1 MAQNTILLALP
12 GAQKQRCAT
21 LEPRF
26 DTIIKCLYH
35 EKDRDALKQIA
46 EKMGMTQRKCLA
58 LIMDEKVHRD
68 KVNSR
73 KKREE
78 FEQLDVPDALNQIN
92 RRLEKIEKRE
102 NPRDTIVSFFRTQE
116 KEILKPMSAKINTL
130 HSKLQDIL
138 DALKS
143 IQ

>member
-1 MAQNTILLALP
+1 MKKTKKDQKPTTISADP
-12 GAQKQRCAT
+12 SV
-21 LEPRF
+21 
-26 DTIIKCLYH
+26 
-35 EKDRDALKQIA
+35 RDALKQIA
-46 EKMGMTQRKCLA
+46 EKMGITQRKCLS

-78 FEQLDVPDALNQIN
+78 FEQLDLPGAINQIN
-92 RRLEKIEKRE
+92 HRLEKIEKRE

-116 KEILKPMSAKINTL
+116 KEILKPMSAKVELIY
-130 HSKLQDIL
+130 SKLQDIL

-143 IQ
+143 IH

>member
-1 MAQNTILLALP
+1 MFSPLQGIKKSNLILRLA
-12 GAQKQRCAT
+12 
-21 LEPRF
+21 
-26 DTIIKCLYH
+26 
-35 EKDRDALKQIA
+35 
-46 EKMGMTQRKCLA
+46 
-58 LIMDEKVHRD
+58 
-68 KVNSR
+68 

-78 FEQLDVPDALNQIN
+78 FEQLDVPEALNQIN

-116 KEILKPMSAKINTL
+116 KEILKPMSARIDTL

-143 IQ
+143 IH

>member
-1 MAQNTILLALP
+1 MEREGMAQSTILLALTGTP
-12 GAQKQRCAT
+12 KQRCAT

-35 EKDRDALKQIA
+35 EKDQERPETHDH
-46 EKMGMTQRKCLA
+46 
-58 LIMDEKVHRD
+58 MDEKVHRD

-116 KEILKPMSAKINTL
+116 KEILKPMSAKITNL

>member
-1 MAQNTILLALP
+1 MKKTKKDQKPTTISADP
-12 GAQKQRCAT
+12 SV
-21 LEPRF
+21 
-26 DTIIKCLYH
+26 
-35 EKDRDALKQIA
+35 RDALKQIA
-46 EKMGMTQRKCLA
+46 EKMGITQRKCLS

-78 FEQLDVPDALNQIN
+78 FEQLDLPDAINQIN
-92 RRLEKIEKRE
+92 HRLAKMEKRE

-116 KEILKPMSAKINTL
+116 EEILKPMSAKITKL
-130 HSKLQDIL
+130 QSKLQDIL

-143 IQ
+143 IH

>member
-1 MAQNTILLALP
+1 MKKTKKDQKPTTISADP
-12 GAQKQRCAT
+12 SV
-21 LEPRF
+21 
-26 DTIIKCLYH
+26 
-35 EKDRDALKQIA
+35 RDALKQIA
-46 EKMGMTQRKCLA
+46 EKMGITQRKCLS

-68 KVNSR
+68 KMNSR

-78 FEQLDVPDALNQIN
+78 FEQLDLPDAINQIN
-92 RRLEKIEKRE
+92 HRLEKIEKRE

-116 KEILKPMSAKINTL
+116 KVILKPMSAKVELIY
-130 HSKLQDIL
+130 SKLQDIL

>member
-1 MAQNTILLALP
+1 
-12 GAQKQRCAT
+12 
-21 LEPRF
+21 
-26 DTIIKCLYH
+26 
-35 EKDRDALKQIA
+35 
-46 EKMGMTQRKCLA
+46 MGMTQRKCLA
-58 LIMDEKVHRD
+58 FIMDEKVHRD
-68 KVNSR
+68 KVNSK

-78 FEQLDVPDALNQIN
+78 FEQLDVPEALNQIN

-116 KEILKPMSAKINTL
+116 KEILKPMSAKITTL

>member
-1 MAQNTILLALP
+1 MKNTKKD
-12 GAQKQRCAT
+12 QKPT
-21 LEPRF
+21 
-26 DTIIKCLYH
+26 TISA
-35 EKDRDALKQIA
+35 DPSVRDALKQIA
-46 EKMGMTQRKCLA
+46 EKMGITQRKCLS

-78 FEQLDVPDALNQIN
+78 FEQLDLPDAIN
-92 RRLEKIEKRE
+92 HINHRLEKIEKRE

-116 KEILKPMSAKINTL
+116 KEILKPMSAKVELIY
-130 HSKLQDIL
+130 SKLQDIL

>member
-1 MAQNTILLALP
+1 MKKTKKDQKPTTISADP
-12 GAQKQRCAT
+12 SV
-21 LEPRF
+21 
-26 DTIIKCLYH
+26 
-35 EKDRDALKQIA
+35 RDALKQIA
-46 EKMGMTQRKCLA
+46 EKMGITQRKCLS

-78 FEQLDVPDALNQIN
+78 FEQLDLPDAINQIN
-92 RRLEKIEKRE
+92 HRLEKIEKRE

-116 KEILKPMSAKINTL
+116 KVILKPMSDKVELIY
-130 HSKLQDIL
+130 SKLQDIL

-143 IQ
+143 IH

>member
-1 MAQNTILLALP
+1 MKKTKKDQKPTTISADP
-12 GAQKQRCAT
+12 SV
-21 LEPRF
+21 
-26 DTIIKCLYH
+26 
-35 EKDRDALKQIA
+35 RDALKQIA
-46 EKMGMTQRKCLA
+46 EKMGITQRKCLS

-78 FEQLDVPDALNQIN
+78 FEQLDLPDAINQIN
-92 RRLEKIEKRE
+92 HRLEKIEKRE
-102 NPRDTIVSFFRTQE
+102 NPRDTIMSFFRTQE
-116 KEILKPMSAKINTL
+116 KVILKPMSAKVELIY
-130 HSKLQDIL
+130 SKLQDIL

>member
-1 MAQNTILLALP
+1 MAQSTILLALP

-21 LEPRF
+21 LEP
-26 DTIIKCLYH
+26 
-35 EKDRDALKQIA
+35 
-46 EKMGMTQRKCLA
+46 

>member
-1 MAQNTILLALP
+1 MAQSTILLALTGTP
-12 GAQKQRCAT
+12 KQRCAT

-35 EKDRDALKQIA
+35 EKDQERPETHDHI
-46 EKMGMTQRKCLA
+46 
-58 LIMDEKVHRD
+58 EKVHRD

-116 KEILKPMSAKINTL
+116 KEILKPMSAKITNL

>member
-1 MAQNTILLALP
+1 MKKTKKDQKPTTISADP
-12 GAQKQRCAT
+12 SV
-21 LEPRF
+21 
-26 DTIIKCLYH
+26 
-35 EKDRDALKQIA
+35 RDALKQIA

-58 LIMDEKVHRD
+58 FIMDEKQRKCLAFIMDEKVHRD
-68 KVNSR
+68 KVNSK

-78 FEQLDVPDALNQIN
+78 FEQLDVPEALNQIN

-116 KEILKPMSAKINTL
+116 KEILKPMSAKITNL

>member
-1 MAQNTILLALP
+1 MAQSTILLALP

-35 EKDRDALKQIA
+35 EKDQERPETHDHI
-46 EKMGMTQRKCLA
+46 GQRKCLA
-58 LIMDEKVHRD
+58 FIMDEKVHRD
-68 KVNSR
+68 KVNSK

-78 FEQLDVPDALNQIN
+78 FEQLDVPEALNQIN

-116 KEILKPMSAKINTL
+116 KEILKPMSAKITNL

>member
-1 MAQNTILLALP
+1 MKKTKKDQKPTTISADP
-12 GAQKQRCAT
+12 SV
-21 LEPRF
+21 
-26 DTIIKCLYH
+26 
-35 EKDRDALKQIA
+35 RDALKQIA

-116 KEILKPMSAKINTL
+116 KEILKPMSAKVELIYSFRT
-130 HSKLQDIL
+130 SWMP
-138 DALKS
+138 
-143 IQ
+143 

>member
-1 MAQNTILLALP
+1 MKKTKKDQKSTTISADP
-12 GAQKQRCAT
+12 SV
-21 LEPRF
+21 
-26 DTIIKCLYH
+26 
-35 EKDRDALKQIA
+35 RDALKQIA
-46 EKMGMTQRKCLA
+46 EKMGITQRKCLS

-78 FEQLDVPDALNQIN
+78 FEQLDLPDAINQIN
-92 RRLEKIEKRE
+92 HRLEKIEKRE

-116 KEILKPMSAKINTL
+116 KEILKPMSAKVELIY
-130 HSKLQDIL
+130 SKLQDIL

>member
-1 MAQNTILLALP
+1 MKKTKKDQKPTTISADP
-12 GAQKQRCAT
+12 SV
-21 LEPRF
+21 
-26 DTIIKCLYH
+26 
-35 EKDRDALKQIA
+35 RDALKQIA
-46 EKMGMTQRKCLA
+46 EKMGITQRKCLS

-78 FEQLDVPDALNQIN
+78 FEQLDLPDAINQIN
-92 RRLEKIEKRE
+92 HRLEKIEKRE

-116 KEILKPMSAKINTL
+116 KVILKPMSAKVELIY
-130 HSKLQDIL
+130 SKLQDIL

>member
-1 MAQNTILLALP
+1 MKNTKKD
-12 GAQKQRCAT
+12 QKPT
-21 LEPRF
+21 
-26 DTIIKCLYH
+26 TISA
-35 EKDRDALKQIA
+35 DPSVRDALKQIA
-46 EKMGMTQRKCLA
+46 EKMGITQRKCLS

-78 FEQLDVPDALNQIN
+78 FEQLDLPDAIN
-92 RRLEKIEKRE
+92 HINHRLEKIEKRE

-116 KEILKPMSAKINTL
+116 KVILKPMSAKVELIY
-130 HSKLQDIL
+130 SKLQDIL

>member
-1 MAQNTILLALP
+1 MKKTKKDQKPTTISADP
-12 GAQKQRCAT
+12 SV
-21 LEPRF
+21 
-26 DTIIKCLYH
+26 
-35 EKDRDALKQIA
+35 RDALKQLA
-46 EKMGMTQRKCLA
+46 EKMGITQRKCLS

-78 FEQLDVPDALNQIN
+78 FEQLDLPDAINQIN
-92 RRLEKIEKRE
+92 HRLEKIEKRE

-116 KEILKPMSAKINTL
+116 KVILKPMSAKVELIY
-130 HSKLQDIL
+130 SKLQDIL

>member
-1 MAQNTILLALP
+1 MKKTKKDQKPTTISADP
-12 GAQKQRCAT
+12 SV
-21 LEPRF
+21 
-26 DTIIKCLYH
+26 
-35 EKDRDALKQIA
+35 RDALKQIA
-46 EKMGMTQRKCLA
+46 F
-58 LIMDEKVHRD
+58 IMDEKVHRD
-68 KVNSR
+68 KVNSK

-78 FEQLDVPDALNQIN
+78 FEQLDVPEALNQIN

-116 KEILKPMSAKINTL
+116 KEILKPMSAKITNL

>member
-1 MAQNTILLALP
+1 MAQSTILLALP

-26 DTIIKCLYH
+26 DTII
-35 EKDRDALKQIA
+35 LKQIA

-68 KVNSR
+68 KVNSK

-78 FEQLDVPDALNQIN
+78 FEQLDVPEALNQIN

-116 KEILKPMSAKINTL
+116 KEILKPMSAKITNL

>member
-1 MAQNTILLALP
+1 MKKTKKDQKPTTISADP
-12 GAQKQRCAT
+12 SV
-21 LEPRF
+21 
-26 DTIIKCLYH
+26 
-35 EKDRDALKQIA
+35 RDALKQIA
-46 EKMGMTQRKCLA
+46 EKMGITQRKCLS

-78 FEQLDVPDALNQIN
+78 FEQLDLPDAINQIN
-92 RRLEKIEKRE
+92 HRLEKIEKRE

-116 KEILKPMSAKINTL
+116 KEILKPMSAKVELIY
-130 HSKLQDIL
+130 SKLQDIL